1 MPGSWGVKREKDF
14 TVTPKADPAT
24 LILDIHSGA
33 KRLINTVHAEE
44 EKKIRDAV
52 ANFLLN
58 SINIANLND
67 DDRIFESGIAN
78 SLFAVQLMTF
88 LEKNFAIEIGMD
100 DLDIAN
106 FASISSATAFVMKK
120 KGWRK
125 HATAP

>member
-1 MPGSWGVKREKDF
+1 LID
-14 TVTPKADPAT
+14 T
-24 LILDIHSGA
+24 L
-33 KRLINTVHAEE
+33 HAEE
-44 EKKIRDAV
+44 EKKIRDTIT
-52 ANFLLN
+52 NFLLS

-67 DDRIFESGIAN
+67 DDHLFESGVVN

-106 FASISSATAFVMKK
+106 FASVNSTTAFVMKK

-125 HATAP
+125 EGTTP